1 MLFYGKIKKE
11 SFWHVSFLCSF
22 VFTVSYV
29 EITPGIV
36 TALLTALPLVNE
48 HEPEYIG
55 GLLSKVMH
63 GDTAAP
69 SANTGIDKTL
79 TNPAAAIIIASIA
92 VLPIPFLA
100 FLCISISMFLV
111 MIIVT
116 DIVK

>member
-1 MLFYGKIKKE
+1 
-11 SFWHVSFLCSF
+11 VSFLCSF
-22 VFTVSYV
+22 VFTGSYV
-29 EITPGIV
+29 EITTGIV
-36 TALLTALPLVNE
+36 NALLTALPLVNE

-63 GDTAAP
+63 GDSVAP

-92 VLPIPFLA
+92 VLRIPFLA
-100 FLCISISMFLV
+100 ILCISISMVLV